1 MPIKQ
6 LQGFKNLKKIRIS
19 FLAFSVV
26 SVFLVLLTYW
36 LIRTFWESPL
46 ATRWVI
52 VTSVALVLQ
61 LVVLWRELALNKKTA
76 KSAILAQ
83 LGAGTWIS
91 LARVVGLSLMVGLL
105 GLPLPTHPLT
115 WLPFALCLVFN
126 LSDFVDGYAAR
137 ITNTVTL
144 FGQKLDQ
151 DLDGR
156 GLLVASLLAIQ
167 YGAAG
172 WWFLLVGLARY
183 FFVFGLW
190 VRRHRGEKIYALL
203 PNSGRRALAGT
214 QMGVTTGM
222 LAPILSPVVTVWA
235 STLFMVP
242 FLWNFYL
249 DWLQVSG
256 QTKLEKQ
263 LRRSQATVWN
273 FIQSWLP
280 LLLRTLVFCILVWQ
294 VFADL
299 VPGPFLAYQF
309 FLGALIVFGVAP
321 RITSIAVL
329 VETAMRLQLKP
340 IHFSDGF
347 VILCATSI
355 LFLGSGPFS
364 LWQPEEKWVA
374 RRPGEKLAQ

>member
-1 MPIKQ
+1 MPSKEPTSI
-6 LQGFKNLKKIRIS
+6 KNLRKLQFTLIG
-19 FLAFSVV
+19 FLIVSLVLVYLVYWQFVNFWDSLFVTRWAIVSSVV
-26 SVFLVLLTYW
+26 
-36 LIRTFWESPL
+36 L
-46 ATRWVI
+46 A
-52 VTSVALVLQ
+52 LQ
-61 LVVLWRELALNKKTA
+61 LAILWRELALNKKTA
-76 KSAILAQ
+76 KSPILSR

-91 LARVVGLSLMVGLL
+91 LARVVSISLMVGFI
-105 GLPLPTHPLT
+105 GIPLPAHPLA
-115 WLPFALCLVFN
+115 WLPFALCLFFN

-190 VRRHRGEKIYALL
+190 VLRRQGKRVFALH
-203 PNSGRRALAGT
+203 PRPGRRALAGT
-214 QMGVTTGM
+214 QMGLTTGM
-222 LAPILSPVVTVWA
+222 LAPILSPTATVLA
-235 STLFMVP
+235 STLFMLP

-256 QTKLEKQ
+256 QTKLEKK
-263 LRRSQATVWN
+263 
-273 FIQSWLP
+273 
-280 LLLRTLVFCILVWQ
+280 LRTLQAAGWNYVERWLPSFLRALVFGILIWQ
-294 VFADL
+294 VTTGL
-299 VPGPFLAYQF
+299 VPGPFIAHQLILA
-309 FLGALIVFGVAP
+309 ALIAFGISP
-321 RITSIAVL
+321 RITGIAIL
-329 VETAMRLQLKP
+329 VETAMRLRLAP
-340 IHFSDGF
+340 VDFSDP
-347 VILCATSI
+347 ILIACATGI

-374 RRPGEKLAQ
+374 RRPGEKS